1 MDYRNDPNALK
12 LYAFLKQWTRSR
24 PIWAND
30 SSGWLTTFKSVETV
44 SAELMNEIEFN
55 EINLAGVFKSPD
67 GQLIATVVG
76 WVLPWPAS
84 LEFQLLVD
92 AITAAAKAKQRNQ
105 RGVAAGMTLIAGAVL
120 YSIFTSE

>member
-1 MDYRNDPNALK
+1 
-12 LYAFLKQWTRSR
+12 
-24 PIWAND
+24 
-30 SSGWLTTFKSVETV
+30 
-44 SAELMNEIEFN
+44 MNEIEFN

>member
-1 MDYRNDPNALK
+1 MTL
-12 LYAFLKQWTRSR
+12 
-24 PIWAND
+24 
-30 SSGWLTTFKSVETV
+30 KSVETV
-44 SAELMNEIEFN
+44 TAELMNDVELN

-92 AITAAAKAKQRNQ
+92 AITAAATAKQRNQ
-105 RGVAAGMTLIAGAVL
+105 RGVAAGMTLIVGAVL
-120 YSIFTSE
+120 FAMLSAD